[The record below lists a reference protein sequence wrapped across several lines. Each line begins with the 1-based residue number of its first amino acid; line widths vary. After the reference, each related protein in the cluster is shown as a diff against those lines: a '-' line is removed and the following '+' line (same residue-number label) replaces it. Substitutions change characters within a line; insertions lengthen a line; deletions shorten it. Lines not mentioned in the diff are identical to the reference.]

1 MQTNRSRGL
10 ISFISAVFI
19 ATGAVLAAASPAGA
33 QALFLPAS
41 AQDTAA
47 AAAQPVPFISQATRS
62 RVARINRNAV
72 TRHVAPSGSDLATD
86 RVARA
91 TALDGVLVMNL
102 FPDTSATFSRTGVSE
117 QDSGGY
123 IWEGAVRGRSAQEAL
138 LLVDDNQVVGHVQL
152 GSRIFRIDPI
162 AGDVY
167 RITEMNQAA
176 FPPEGLPLKPPG
188 GNQGQLTPPAEQPES
203 GAVQPAVATNITVLV
218 AYTNTALAEAGSVTA
233 MNNTINTG
241 VALANQAYT
250 RGKTAIK
257 LVLAG
262 KMKVNYNEGSN
273 FSTNLN
279 DLTSG
284 APLAAVRTKRQ
295 QLHADL
301 VTLFRKNDAS
311 LCGLGWLPGAGIMPT
326 PSAATSQWGF
336 QVVNWTCVTGN
347 YSWHHEMGHNMGLN
361 HDRYEYKLEG
371 GGNPAATFY
380 NFGYVNLP
388 KLQRTVMAYNN
399 QCAAAGKFC
408 TRINWFS
415 SGTIRATGNV
425 VIGKSKGVAGAS
437 DNSTRLKQDRIGVS
451 QYR

>member
-10 ISFISAVFI
+10 ISFVSAVFI
-19 ATGAVLAAASPAGA
+19 VAGAVLAAASPAAA
-33 QALFLPAS
+33 QALFLPAT
-41 AQDTAA
+41 TADASA
-47 AAAQPVPFISQATRS
+47 AAAQPVPFISAATRN
-62 RVARINRNAV
+62 RVARINRSAL
-72 TRHVAPSGSDLATD
+72 TRHVAPAGNDLAAD
-86 RVARA
+86 RAARA
-91 TALDGVLVMNL
+91 SALDGVLILNL
-102 FPDTSATFSRTGVSE
+102 FPDVSATFNRTGVTE

-123 IWEGAVRGRSAQEAL
+123 IWEGAVRGQGAQEAL

-152 GSRIFRIDPI
+152 GSNIYRIDPV

-167 RITEMNQAA
+167 RITEINQAA
-176 FPPEGLPLKPPG
+176 FPPEGLPLTPPG
-188 GNQGQLTPPAEQPES
+188 GTRGQITPQRETAES
-203 GAVQPAVATNITVLV
+203 AVQPAVATTITVLV
-218 AYTNTALAEAGSVTA
+218 AYTNTALTEAGSVAT
-233 MNNTINTG
+233 MNNTITMG

-262 KMKVNYNEGSN
+262 KMKVNYAEGSD
-273 FSTNLN
+273 FSVDLN
-279 DLTSG
+279 DLTTG
-284 APLAAVRTKRQ
+284 AKLAAVRTKRQ

-311 LCGLGWLPGAGIMPT
+311 LCGLGWLPGNGIMPT
-326 PSAATSQWGF
+326 PGPSTTNLGF

-361 HDRYEYKLEG
+361 HDRYEYNLEG
-371 GGNPAATFY
+371 GGNPAAIYY

-415 SGTIRATGNV
+415 SGTIKATGNV
-425 VIGKSKGVAGAS
+425 VIGKSKGVAGAA
-437 DNSTRLKQDRIGVS
+437 DNSTRLKQDRVAIS
-451 QYR
+451 HYR